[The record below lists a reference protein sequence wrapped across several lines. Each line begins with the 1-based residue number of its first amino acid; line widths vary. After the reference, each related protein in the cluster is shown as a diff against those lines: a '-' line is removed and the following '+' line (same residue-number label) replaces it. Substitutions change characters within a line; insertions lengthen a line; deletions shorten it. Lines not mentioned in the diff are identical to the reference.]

1 MTDIQILAF
10 VVVPLVALAIGWGIA
25 LYARREA
32 DRPGH
37 VPGE

>member
-1 MTDIQILAF
+1 LTEIQLLAF
-10 VVVPLVALAIGWGIA
+10 VIVPAVGLAIGWGIA

-32 DRPGH
+32 DRPGP